1 MKTEEKR
8 FFEHTWVKT
17 LTIVVSIV
25 IFLGICYF
33 LRGVLISLLLA
44 FTVAY
49 IFDPVVDFI
58 EHRAL
63 FPSNKHIPRSAA
75 VAILITTVILIGG
88 GILTYAIPKTI
99 VGGRQ
104 VAVSLMVKYPD
115 YQKWVEGL
123 IEKYGQTAVT
133 ALLKPQLEGE
143 KETIQ
148 AEVSL
153 AKGDGTQ
160 EATEKNVVE
169 KARPALG
176 KELLD
181 AIPELKKY
189 IPQVTGFIFGVIIS
203 IFYSTFGF
211 VGMLTNFLIF
221 SVVSVYLLKDFNP
234 IITRIRELIPLPRRQ
249 RVVEITSKVDEN
261 LRGFFRGQITVC
273 MILSLIYS
281 IGLTVAGVPLAFL
294 IGFIGGLGN
303 IVPYMG
309 TITGITLA
317 MILSL
322 IQYHDLRHPIYIV
335 IVFAIGQILDGI
347 LLTPKIV
354 GGRLG
359 LSPVAIIISIIIWSQ
374 LLGFLGLLLAVPI
387 TSVAKVFIDEF
398 FARYKASTLY
408 GGKK

>member
-1 MKTEEKR
+1 MKTADKR
-8 FFEHTWVKT
+8 FSEHTWVKT
-17 LTIVVSIV
+17 LAIVVSIG
-25 IFLGICYF
+25 IFLSICYF
-33 LRGVLISLLLA
+33 LKGVLISLLLA

-58 EHRAL
+58 ERRKL
-63 FPSNKHIPRSAA
+63 FLSNKHVPRSVAI
-75 VAILITTVILIGG
+75 AILITTVTLIGG

-99 VGGRQ
+99 AGGRQ
-104 VAVSLMVKYPD
+104 VVVALRVKYPD
-115 YQKWVEGL
+115 YQNWGEGL
-123 IEKYGQTAVT
+123 IEKYGQTAIT

-143 KETIQ
+143 KAQ
-148 AEVSL
+148 
-153 AKGDGTQ
+153 
-160 EATEKNVVE
+160 
-169 KARPALG
+169 PALK
-176 KELLD
+176 KELLE
-181 AIPELKKY
+181 AIPDLKKY
-189 IPQVTGFIFGVIIS
+189 IPHVTGFIFGAITS
-203 IFYSTFGF
+203 IFHSTFGF
-211 VGMLTNFLIF
+211 AGMLTNFLIF
-221 SVVSVYLLKDFNP
+221 SVVSVYLLKDFDQ
-234 IITRIRELIPLPRRQ
+234 IISKIRELIPLPRRHL
-249 RVVEITSKVDEN
+249 VVEVISKVDDN

-273 MILSLIYS
+273 VILSLIYS

-294 IGFIGGLGN
+294 IGFIGGIGN

-309 TITGITLA
+309 TIAGITLA

-335 IVFAIGQILDGI
+335 IVFAIGQMLDGI

-398 FARYKASTLY
+398 ITRYKTSAIY
-408 GGKK
+408 RGEK